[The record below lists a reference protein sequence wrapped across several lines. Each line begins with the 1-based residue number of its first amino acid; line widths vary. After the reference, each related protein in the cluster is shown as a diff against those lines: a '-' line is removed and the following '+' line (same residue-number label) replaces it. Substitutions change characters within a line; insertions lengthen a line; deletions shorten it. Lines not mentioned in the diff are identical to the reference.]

1 LESKLHFVL
10 GIWPRATKLIAMKKI
25 LYLML
30 AVTVLALVGGCS
42 SDTGDMSSP
51 PATNA
56 PPAKAK

>member
-1 LESKLHFVL
+1 
-10 GIWPRATKLIAMKKI
+10 MKKI

-30 AVTVLALVGGCS
+30 AVTVLALVGCS
-42 SDTGDMSSP
+42 SDTGDMTSP